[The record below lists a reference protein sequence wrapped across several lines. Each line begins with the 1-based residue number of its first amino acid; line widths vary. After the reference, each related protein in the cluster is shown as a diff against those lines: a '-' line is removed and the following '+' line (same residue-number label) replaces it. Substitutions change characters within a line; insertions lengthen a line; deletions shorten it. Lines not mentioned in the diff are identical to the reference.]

1 MSTFKEKIAVIGLGY
16 VGLPLAVALADKHDH
31 VVGFDISA
39 PRVAELQ
46 AGKDTTLEVEDEKL
60 AASSLVITSDKKELS
75 GISIYIVTVPTPIDH
90 NRQPDLSPL
99 RGACKMLGP
108 FLSKD
113 SIVIFESTVYP
124 GVTEDVCGP
133 ILEWES
139 GLKCGQDFYLGY
151 SPERIVP
158 GDKVNRL
165 ETITKIVSAQDQVVA
180 RVVSLYDSII
190 EAGLHVAPT
199 IQVAEA
205 AKVIENTQRD
215 VNIAI
220 VNELAIIF
228 EKMGIRTLDV
238 LEAAGT
244 KWNFLPFRPG
254 LVGGHCISVDPYY
267 LSSKAEMMG
276 YHPQLILASRRV
288 NDSMGPRI
296 GEKLVKML
304 VQAGKAP
311 KICKVAILGITF
323 KENVPDLRNS
333 RVPDIVDSLSEFGIE
348 PMIFDPLANQAD
360 VHHEYG
366 LKMAHE
372 NDLKDLDAIIYAVQ
386 HDLFREKYESSVLE
400 ELNEGGVLIDIKSV
414 LDPSS
419 VRDDIHYWSL

>member
-1 MSTFKEKIAVIGLGY
+1 MSEKIAVIGLGY
-16 VGLPLAVALADKHDH
+16 VGLPLAVALAEKREH

-39 PRVAELQ
+39 PRVAELK

-60 AASSLVITSDKKELS
+60 QASSLQITDDKKDLS
-75 GISIYIVTVPTPIDH
+75 GITMYIVTVPTPIDA

-108 FLSKD
+108 FLSEG
-113 SIVIFESTVYP
+113 SVVVFESTVYP
-124 GVTEDVCGP
+124 GVTEDICGP

-139 GLKCGQDFYLGY
+139 GLKCGKDFFLGY

-165 ETITKIVSAQDQVVA
+165 ETIMKIVSAQDAVID
-180 RVVSLYDSII
+180 RVTSVYDSII

-296 GEKLVKML
+296 AEKMVKMM
-304 VQAGKAP
+304 VQAGQAP
-311 KICKVAILGITF
+311 KNARVAIMGITF

-333 RVPDIVDSLSEFGIE
+333 RIPDIVDTLREFGIE

-372 NDLKDLDAIIYAVQ
+372 KDLHDLDGVIYAVQ
-386 HDLFREKYESSVLE
+386 HDVFKERYEASVL
-400 ELNEGGVLIDIKSV
+400 GQIKKDGVLIDIKSV
-414 LDPSS
+414 LNPE
-419 VRDDIHYWSL
+419 DIRGDINYWSL

>member
-1 MSTFKEKIAVIGLGY
+1 MSEKIAVIGLGY
-16 VGLPLAVALADKHDH
+16 VGLPLAIALAEKCKH

-39 PRVAELQ
+39 PRVAELKD
-46 AGKDTTLEVEDEKL
+46 GKDTTLEVEDDTLQK
-60 AASSLVITSDKKELS
+60 SSLIITDDKKDLS
-75 GISIYIVTVPTPIDH
+75 GITMYIVTVPTPIDV

-108 FLSKD
+108 FLSEN
-113 SIVIFESTVYP
+113 SVVVFESTVYP
-124 GVTEDVCGP
+124 GVTEEVCGP

-139 GLKCGQDFYLGY
+139 GLKCGKDFFLGY

-158 GDKVNRL
+158 GDKVNTL
-165 ETITKIVSAQDQVVA
+165 ETIMKIVSAQDDVID
-180 RVVSLYDSII
+180 RVKAVYGSII
-190 EAGLHVAPT
+190 KAGLHIAPS

-228 EKMGIRTLDV
+228 EKMGIRTRDV

-296 GEKLVKML
+296 GEKLVKMM
-304 VQAGKAP
+304 VQAGQAP
-311 KICKVAILGITF
+311 KNARVAILGITF

-333 RVPDIVDSLSEFGIE
+333 RIPDIVDSLREFGID
-348 PMIFDPLANQAD
+348 PLIFDPLANQAE

-366 LKMAHE
+366 LKMCHE
-372 NDLKDLDAIIYAVQ
+372 KDLHDLDAVVYAVQ
-386 HDLFREKYESSVLE
+386 HDVFKEKYERDVI
-400 ELNEGGVLIDIKSV
+400 GKIKPDGVLIDIKSV
-414 LDPSS
+414 LQSED
-419 VRDDIHYWSL
+419 VRDDLNYWSL

>member
-1 MSTFKEKIAVIGLGY
+1 MSEKIAVIGLGY
-16 VGLPLAVALADKHDH
+16 VGLPLAVALAEKHEH
-31 VVGFDISA
+31 VVGFDIST
-39 PRVAELQ
+39 PRVAELK

-60 AASSLVITSDKKELS
+60 RSSSLIISDDKKDLS
-75 GISIYIVTVPTPIDH
+75 GITMYIVTVPTPIDA

-108 FLSKD
+108 FLSEG
-113 SIVIFESTVYP
+113 SVVVFESTVYP
-124 GVTEDVCGP
+124 GVTEDICGP

-139 GLKCGQDFYLGY
+139 GLKCGKDFFLGY

-165 ETITKIVSAQDQVVA
+165 ETIMKIVSAQDEVID
-180 RVVSLYDSII
+180 RVKGVYESII
-190 EAGLHVAPT
+190 EAGLHIAPS

-296 GEKLVKML
+296 AEKMVKMM
-304 VQAGKAP
+304 VQAGQAP
-311 KICKVAILGITF
+311 KNARVAILGITF

-333 RVPDIVDSLSEFGIE
+333 RIPDIVDTLREFGID
-348 PMIFDPLANQAD
+348 PMIFDPLANQAE

-366 LKMAHE
+366 LKMCHE
-372 NDLKDLDAIIYAVQ
+372 KDLHDLDAVIYAVQ
-386 HDLFREKYESSVLE
+386 HNIFKEKYEKAVLGQIKQ
-400 ELNEGGVLIDIKSV
+400 GGVLIDIKSV
-414 LDPSS
+414 LKPSDI
-419 VRDDIHYWSL
+419 RDDLHYWSL

>member
-1 MSTFKEKIAVIGLGY
+1 MAKQNEKIAVIGLGY
-16 VGLPLAVALADKHDH
+16 VGLPLAVALAETHDH
-31 VVGFDISA
+31 VIGFDISA
-39 PRVAELQ
+39 PRVKELQ
-46 AGKDTTLEVEDEKL
+46 GGKDTTLEVEDEKL
-60 AASSLVITSDKKELS
+60 QKSSLVITDDKKDLS
-75 GISIYIVTVPTPIDH
+75 GISVYIVTVPTPIDA

-108 FLSKD
+108 FLSEG
-113 SIVIFESTVYP
+113 SVVVFESTVYP
-124 GVTEDVCGP
+124 GVTEEVCGP

-139 GLKCGQDFYLGY
+139 GLKCGRDFYLGY

-165 ETITKIVSAQDQVVA
+165 ETITKIVSAQDGALERVVA
-180 RVVSLYDSII
+180 IYDKII
-190 EAGLHVAPT
+190 QAGLHIAPS

-228 EKMGIRTLDV
+228 EKMGIRTQDV

-244 KWNFLPFRPG
+244 KWNFLPFKPG

-296 GEKLVKML
+296 GEKLVKMM
-304 VQAGKAP
+304 VQAGHAP
-311 KICKVAILGITF
+311 KKARVAILGITF

-333 RVPDIVDSLSEFGIE
+333 RVPDIVDTLHEYGIA
-348 PMIFDPLANQAD
+348 PLIFDPMANQAD

-366 LKMAHE
+366 LKLSHE
-372 NDLKDLDAIIYAVQ
+372 KDLHDLDAVIYAVQ
-386 HDLFREKYESSVLE
+386 HQIFKDKYEDAILKD
-400 ELNEGGVLIDIKSV
+400 LKKGGVVIDIKSV
-414 LDPSS
+414 LDPKIL
-419 VRDDIHYWSL
+419 RDDLHYWSL